1 MQIGAIVDFWRGQ
14 QKPDHNGRWTH
25 SLDRPLLDAGPHSF
39 NLDYPVSPY
48 VGAVLTAP
56 VVMISSN
63 AGYDSDKTP
72 TEFPDAASI
81 HAYVACVDEPA
92 GADWK
97 SVSRYYD
104 KTNYGKFIDS
114 GQAVLINATP
124 YRSPMLSDEPDNIDM
139 LPRLPTS
146 IFNRDWLLQA
156 VLPLAAK
163 GERLIVVKRGI
174 QRWQLPSSFPTSP
187 GVIVEPNPRFSRFG
201 KERIRIIEKF
211 LVDMAQT

>member
-1 MQIGAIVDFWRGQ
+1 MQIGAIVDFWRGE
-14 QKPDHNGRWTH
+14 QKPDDLGRWTH
-25 SLDRPLLDAGPHSF
+25 RLDRPLLDAGPHSF

-56 VVMISSN
+56 VVIISSN

-81 HAYVACVDEPA
+81 HAYVARIDEPA
-92 GADWK
+92 CANWR

-104 KTNYGKFIDS
+104 NTNYGKFIDS
-114 GQAVLINATP
+114 GQVVMINASP
-124 YRSPMLSDEPDNIDM
+124 YRSPMLSNEPDNIDL
-139 LPRLPTS
+139 LPKLPTS

-174 QRWQLPSSFPTSP
+174 QRWHLPPTFITSP
-187 GVIVEPNPRFSRFG
+187 GVVIEPNPRFPSFG
-201 KERIRIIEKF
+201 KTTLQQIEKF
-211 LVDMAQT
+211 LANIP